1 MSVLITIG
9 ILVVVGL
16 WGVASYNRLVALR
29 NQVTAGWRQIDVQL
43 KRRHDLIPNLV
54 SAVTRAMA
62 FERGTLEAV
71 VEARNRAVT
80 ASGPADASRKEG
92 ELSMALGR
100 LLALVEQYPDLTA
113 NDSVRVLQE
122 ELSGTENRIGQA
134 RQAYNELA
142 ARYNTATEVIP
153 ANLIAGFA
161 GFRPAEFFTITDERE
176 RAVPRVDLSAGSR

>member
-1 MSVLITIG
+1 MSVFITIG

-54 SAVTRAMA
+54 SAVTGAMA
-62 FERGTLEAV
+62 FERETLEAV
-71 VEARNRAVT
+71 VTARNRAAT

-100 LLALVEQYPDLTA
+100 LLALAEQYPALTA
-113 NDSVRVLQE
+113 NDNVRALQE
-122 ELSGTENRIGQA
+122 DLAGTENRIGQA
-134 RQAYNELA
+134 RQAYNDLA

-153 ANLIAGFA
+153 ANVIAGLA
-161 GFRPAEFFTITDERE
+161 GFRQAELFTITDDRE
-176 RAVPRVDLSAGSR
+176 RAVPTVDLSGGTR